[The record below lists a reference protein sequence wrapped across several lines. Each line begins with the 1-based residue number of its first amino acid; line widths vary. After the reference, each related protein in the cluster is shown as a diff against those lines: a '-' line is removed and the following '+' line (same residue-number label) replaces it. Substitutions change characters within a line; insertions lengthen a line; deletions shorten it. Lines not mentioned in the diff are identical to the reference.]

1 MPIVYGLPTNLAHAD
16 DPYQSLLTELAN
28 SNAKALYESMT
39 DSALVD
45 NTIIYAGHNHSES
58 TNTVLTWMQL
68 GSWRTAE
75 GLDTS
80 DTTTRTS
87 TRIDNHLIELLGYM
101 PLVVPQGRTVIIPRA
116 RMSTT
121 GGKTMT
127 LTISYMAPSA
137 LATVALS
144 GGTISNG
151 TTNTDNSWIQ
161 GSSSDVSA
169 IGLTGGLRIVYV
181 QVQAQYS
188 SGSHGHVYEVQVA
201 FV

>member
-45 NTIIYAGHNHSES
+45 NTIISGGHNHSES

-87 TRIDNHLIELLGYM
+87 TRIDNHVIELLGYM

-127 LTISYMAPSA
+127 LTISYMAPAS

-151 TTNTDNSWIQ
+151 TTNTDNGWIQ

-181 QVQAQYS
+181 RVQAQYS